1 MAETLLV
8 RKFSDANLQA
18 AIDHAL
24 SVLPADK
31 TVAVVAHADL
41 NGASITAVAKM
52 GDHWSLSGSVS
63 KPWRGALSAE
73 AEVIASW

>member
-1 MAETLLV
+1 METVLV
-8 RKFSDANLQA
+8 RKFSDAKLQA

-24 SVLPADK
+24 SVLPADQ
-31 TVAVVAHADL
+31 TIALVAHADL
-41 NGASITAVAKM
+41 QGATLTAVGKI

-63 KPWRGALSAE
+63 KPWHGPLSAE